1 MKTTTYTDRDEWLAA
16 RKGKITGSRLADIIV
31 KKAGGSRK
39 IGFYELIAERISTDP
54 EGLAFQETPMER
66 GTRLEPEAMARF
78 VEVTG
83 KKVDTSLVMWARD
96 DNESIAISPDGFIG
110 KLEAV
115 ETKCLSSAKHIKA
128 YLTQQVPEDYEE
140 QVTQYFIVNDQL
152 RTLWLAFYDPRI
164 PLKDFF
170 FLEIKREDVE
180 DDVEDYLEQQREVIA
195 AVDKVVND
203 LTGF

>member
-1 MKTTTYTDRDEWLAA
+1 MITTTYENRDEWLAA

-31 KKAGGSRK
+31 KRGTGKK
-39 IGFYELIAERISTDP
+39 MGFYELIAERLSTDP
-54 EGLAFQETPMER
+54 QGEAFAYETPMER

-78 VEVTG
+78 VETTG
-83 KKVDTSLVMWARD
+83 KKVDTSLIMWARE
-96 DNESIAISPDGFIG
+96 DNESIAISPDGVIG

-128 YLTQQVPEDYEE
+128 WITQQVPDEYEE
-140 QVTQYFIVNDQL
+140 QVTQYFIVNEQL

-164 PLKDFF
+164 PLKEFF
-170 FLEIKREDVE
+170 FLEVKREDVV
-180 DDVEDYLEQQREVIA
+180 DDVEDYLEQQRAVIA
-195 AVDKVVND
+195 EVDKIVNE

>member
-66 GTRLEPEAMARF
+66 GTRLEPEALARF

-164 PLKDFF
+164 PLLDFF
-170 FLEIKREDVE
+170 FLEIKRADVQE
-180 DDVEDYLEQQREVIA
+180 DVEDYLEQQRA
-195 AVDKVVND
+195 ALIEVDKFVNI
-203 LTGF
+203 LTKF

>member
-1 MKTTTYTDRDEWLAA
+1 MKTTTYTDREEWLQA

-31 KKAGGSRK
+31 KRGTGKK
-39 IGFYELIAERISTDP
+39 IGFYELIAERLSTDP
-54 EGLAFQETPMER
+54 EGLAFDETPMER
-66 GTRLEPEAMARF
+66 GTRLEPEAMACF

-83 KKVDTSLVMWARD
+83 KKVDTSLVMWSRD
-96 DNESIAISPDGFIG
+96 DNDSIAVSPDGFIG

-115 ETKCLSSAKHIKA
+115 ETKCLSSAKHLKA

-164 PLKDFF
+164 PLLDFF
-170 FLEIKREDVE
+170 FLEVKRADIE
-180 DDVEDYLEQQREVIA
+180 DDIEDYLEQERNVIA
-195 AVDKVVND
+195 EVDKIV
-203 LTGF
+203 LEITKF

>member
-1 MKTTTYTDRDEWLAA
+1 MKTTTYTDREEWLQA

-31 KKAGGSRK
+31 KRGTGKK
-39 IGFYELIAERISTDP
+39 IGFYELIAERLSTDP
-54 EGLAFQETPMER
+54 EGLAFDETPMER
-66 GTRLEPEAMARF
+66 GTRLEPEAMAKF

-83 KKVDTSLVMWARD
+83 KKVDTSLVMWSRD
-96 DNESIAISPDGFIG
+96 DNDSIAVSPDGFIG

-115 ETKCLSSAKHIKA
+115 ETKCLSSAKHLKA

-164 PLKDFF
+164 PLLDFF
-170 FLEIKREDVE
+170 FLEVKRADIK
-180 DDVEDYLEQQREVIA
+180 DDIEDYLEQERNVIA
-195 AVDKVVND
+195 EVDKIVNE
-203 LTGF
+203 LTKF

>member
-54 EGLAFQETPMER
+54 EGLAFDETPMER

-164 PLKDFF
+164 PLLDFF

-195 AVDKVVND
+195 AVDKVVNE
-203 LTGF
+203 LTFF